1 MPERRSESRP
11 ESNDR
16 RTFPRPPL
24 WLNLALLVVALA
36 TFAWARHHRET
47 VESKSALLFQPSAN
61 SPAELNRLRAELSKM
76 DLTQEQ
82 LAKEL
87 DGRMKYLNEIRGEQF
102 YIAIDTA
109 KSKFYFRF
117 GSEIAREADV
127 KIGPQQTIAGP
138 EGKQWTFVPLRGAVN
153 VRSKEQ
159 GHAWRVPEWL
169 YAMNHQPIPADRPVI
184 QDGLGKYVIFLP
196 NGYVIH
202 SQPSADSPLRGPKP
216 GSFMVPEG
224 DLAAIW
230 PRINENTRVYVF

>member
-1 MPERRSESRP
+1 MPERRSHNRP
-11 ESNDR
+11 ESGDR
-16 RTFPRPPL
+16 RSFPRPPL
-24 WLNLALLVVALA
+24 WLNVALLVLALA
-36 TFAWARHHRET
+36 TFAWARNHRNT
-47 VESKSALLFQPSAN
+47 VEQKTALLLQPTAN
-61 SPAELNRLRAELSKM
+61 SPAELNRLRAELSEL

-87 DGRMKYLNEIRGEQF
+87 DGRMRFLNEAKGEQF
-102 YIAIDTA
+102 YISIDTS
-109 KSKFYFRF
+109 KQKFYFRF
-117 GSEIAREADV
+117 GSDVAREADV
-127 KIGPQQTIAGP
+127 KIGPPATVAGP
-138 EGKQWTFVPLRGAVN
+138 AGKQWTFVPLKGAVN

-169 YAMNHQPIPADRPVI
+169 YAMNRQPIPADRPVI

-230 PRINENTRVYVF
+230 PRISDKTRVYVF